1 MAIFTSYVK
10 LPEGTLLQIPHPA
23 TICAPQY
30 KILKDTD
37 SCPNSISRKGTHI
50 YMVCV
55 CVWMSPAV
63 STDAAKCNQSTPM
76 RRCVQFQGSLQG

>member
-55 CVWMSPAV
+55 CVDVPCGF
-63 STDAAKCNQSTPM
+63 D
-76 RRCVQFQGSLQG
+76 RCCEV